1 MGLGAAIVSRTFP
14 RKTLEKM
21 RERLDTFTRGHYRV
35 RTYEPMRGRLRMTQ
49 KRRLHDAIVGLLV
62 TIGIALG
69 HYVSAHWL
77 LLPAAIGLTLLQS
90 GVTGF
95 CPVYFGLDRLLP
107 AEAGTESA
115 SSCAT

>member
-1 MGLGAAIVSRTFP
+1 MQ
-14 RKTLEKM
+14 
-21 RERLDTFTRGHYRV
+21 
-35 RTYEPMRGRLRMTQ
+35 Q

-62 TIGIALG
+62 TIGVALG

-95 CPVYFGLDRLLP
+95 CPVYFALDRLVP
-107 AEAGTESA
+107 AQGEADPASCCAKYGSYDVVFAWMMRKRTSSA
-115 SSCAT
+115 CV